1 MDLSNNIFKITN
13 YFGNLILFFDQKIP
27 MNQSDFCFFILART
41 YKFLNFLIQIIIV
54 LINSTSIL
62 FKLIASFFARLNLN
76 ISCIISQ
83 FNFLFLLSW
92 SRHLSFLILLLF
104 FYLTSTGSHFIII
117 IYKFEFF
124 EF

>member
-1 MDLSNNIFKITN
+1 MDLSNDIFKITN